1 MQETAMT
8 AQRELHGSHRNY
20 WKWTATGI
28 AALLLGSTAPVML
41 SAQTVDDKPQRASP
55 AAIQSVP
62 IRTPVKIKPRQIQ
75 VQPSP
80 MQDQLSKEKYQ
91 SLLREHD
98 IKVKQ
103 LRIAPVKLSAT
114 ATSAASQ
121 NNNFRGQYDCDDRNP
136 AVHPGQVEV
145 CDRVDNDCDGDID
158 EGVSQTFFLDAD
170 GDGWGDGTRTYL
182 ACGIEPGYASR
193 PNDCD
198 DTQIQ
203 IYPGA
208 SEIPGNGIDENCSG
222 SDSGQSQN

>member
-1 MQETAMT
+1 MMAPQEFP
-8 AQRELHGSHRNY
+8 GPHRNHP
-20 WKWTATGI
+20 KLAAACLAVVLIALSGP
-28 AALLLGSTAPVML
+28 AALM
-41 SAQTVDDKPQRASP
+41 AQTVENKPQSTPPP
-55 AAIQSVP
+55 ATQSVP
-62 IRTPVKIKPRQIQ
+62 IRQPVKIKPKQIQ
-75 VQPSP
+75 VKPAPLQG
-80 MQDQLSKEKYQ
+80 QLSNEQYQ
-91 SLLREHD
+91 SLLRKHD
-98 IKVKQ
+98 TKVKQ
-103 LRIAPVKLSAT
+103 LRLAPVKLSAT
-114 ATSAASQ
+114 TTSVASQ

-170 GDGWGDGTRTYL
+170 GDGWGDGTRTFL
-182 ACGIEPGYASR
+182 ACGIEPGYTSR

>member
-1 MQETAMT
+1 MT
-8 AQRELHGSHRNY
+8 AFHAFPSSYRTHGNLA
-20 WKWTATGI
+20 ATG
-28 AALLLGSTAPVML
+28 LLAIVVACFAPTLM
-41 SAQTVDDKPQRASP
+41 AQTVNNKPRSTPPP
-55 AAIQSVP
+55 ATQSVP
-62 IRTPVKIKPRQIQ
+62 IRQPIKVQSIKIKPKQIQ
-75 VQPSP
+75 VKPATP
-80 MQDQLSKEKYQ
+80 KGQLSTDQYQ
-91 SLLREHD
+91 SLLRKHD
-98 IKVKQ
+98 AKVDQ
-103 LRIAPVKLSAT
+103 LRVAPVKMT
-114 ATSAASQ
+114 ATTTTVASQ

-170 GDGWGDGTRTYL
+170 GDGWGDGTRTFL